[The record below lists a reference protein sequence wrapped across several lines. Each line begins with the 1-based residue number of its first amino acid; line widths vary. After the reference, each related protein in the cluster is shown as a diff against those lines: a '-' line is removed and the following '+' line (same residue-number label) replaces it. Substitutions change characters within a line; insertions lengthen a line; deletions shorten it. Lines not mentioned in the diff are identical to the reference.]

1 MSGESLKR
9 WIPLV
14 AAVGL
19 ALAACGPTLAGSAAV
34 VGEQR
39 LTDSDLAQTT
49 SQLTEQLGIP
59 ESPQVSQAV
68 LSRWIVAE
76 LVNEMAARR
85 GVTVTKGDVDSAVS
99 EEAERAGGQEALEQ
113 AALQAGVL
121 PDAIPDVVRT
131 TLLVEAL
138 SKGTITG
145 DDPSGQTGL
154 LTQIQQLSDEVSPE
168 VSPRFGTWDPT
179 QLSVGALP
187 DDLSAPAGAED
198 ALVGLLPQ
206 Q

>member
-1 MSGESLKR
+1 MKR

-14 AAVGL
+14 AAAGL
-19 ALAACGPTLAGSAAV
+19 ALAACGQTLAGSAAV

-68 LSRWIVAE
+68 LSRWIVVE
-76 LVNEMAARR
+76 LVYEMAARK
-85 GVTVTKGDVDSAVS
+85 GVTVTKGDVDDAVAS
-99 EEAERAGGQEALEQ
+99 EVERAGGQEALEQ

-121 PDAIPDVVRT
+121 PDAIPEVVRT

-154 LTQIQQLSDEVSPE
+154 LTQIQQLSDEVAPQ
-168 VSPRFGTWDPT
+168 VSPRFGTWDPA

-187 DDLSAPAGAED
+187 DDLSSPAGAEE
-198 ALVGLLPQ
+198 ALVGLPPQ
-206 Q
+206 P

>member
-1 MSGESLKR
+1 MKR

-14 AAVGL
+14 AAAGL
-19 ALAACGPTLAGSAAV
+19 ALAACGPTLSGSAAV

-59 ESPQVSQAV
+59 ESAQVSQAV

-76 LVNEMAARR
+76 LVDEMASRK
-85 GVTVTKGDVDSAVS
+85 GIDVTKGDVDAAVA
-99 EEAERAGGQEALEQ
+99 EEAERAGGQQALEQ

-121 PDAIPDVVRT
+121 PDTIPEVVRT

-138 SKGTITG
+138 SQGTITG
-145 DDPSGQTGL
+145 DDPTGQTGL
-154 LTQIQQLSDEVSPE
+154 LTQIQQLSDEVTPQ

-187 DDLSAPAGAED
+187 DDLSTPAGAEE
-198 ALVGLLPQ
+198 ALVGLPPQ